1 MAQDMAEAMSALGFA
16 RFSVVGHDRGARV
29 AHRLLLDHGCR
40 VERAALLDLAPTL
53 DMYERADRTFAEA
66 YYHWFFLI
74 PPFALPS
81 ALLPALVDA
90 VVAGKRRLIAE
101 NGRASFREEVVP
113 YGYYP

>member
-29 AHRLLLDHGCR
+29 AHRLLLDHGGR
-40 VERAALLDLAPTL
+40 VERAALLDIAPTL

-74 PPFALPS
+74 QPFDLPERMIGADPDYYLEGKNAPGS
-81 ALLPALVDA
+81 GA
-90 VVAGKRRLIAE
+90 AGAFRPEADRR
-101 NGRASFREEVVP
+101 
-113 YGYYP
+113 